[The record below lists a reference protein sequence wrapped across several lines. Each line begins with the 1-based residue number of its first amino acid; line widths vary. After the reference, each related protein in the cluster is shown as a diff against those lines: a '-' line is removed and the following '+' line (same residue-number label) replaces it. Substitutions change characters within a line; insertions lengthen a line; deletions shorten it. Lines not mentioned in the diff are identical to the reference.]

1 MSKINYII
9 LLFLLFQVEV
19 NAQIFTGT
27 IYDRVTKV
35 PIADAHIY
43 LNGSSYFTITSD
55 SGTYHLEVREK
66 LNTQMI
72 ISHLLYETFVIDQP
86 FDKEK
91 TKAIYLT
98 EKENMF
104 DEVVIKPKFRF
115 SRREMMNAFETQ
127 FLGNNREGKS
137 CKILNKDDIQ
147 LFYND
152 TVKTLYA
159 KCNQPIIVENEFLGY
174 QIQISLNSFYV
185 RYKHHTLKERDIELL
200 SLFRGNMFFVDM
212 APHNPV
218 IKKRRDE
225 SYQSSSRYFF
235 KSMANNVIKESNLI
249 IFNSS
254 LTKQIDYR
262 STIEPEHYF
271 DIIDKGSDK
280 LVRIK
285 PNTNINKN
293 TGTVFNYPHPPFG
306 VIAVSDHKGGLSEI
320 VFLTDEFTVD
330 KFGIVIDK
338 SSYIYLSGQMYNLR
352 VGNMVPMDYE

>member
-1 MSKINYII
+1 
-9 LLFLLFQVEV
+9 LFLLFQIEV
-19 NAQIFTGT
+19 NAQVINGT
-27 IYDRVTKV
+27 VYDRVTRN

-43 LNGSSYFTITSD
+43 LNGSTYFTITSD
-55 SGTYHLEVREK
+55 SGTFHLEVREK

-72 ISHLLYETFVIDQP
+72 VSHLLYETLVIDKP
-86 FDKEK
+86 FEK
-91 TKAIYLT
+91 VSREIYLT

-115 SRREMMNAFETQ
+115 TRREMMNTFEIQ
-127 FLGNNREGKS
+127 FLGDNKAGKS

-147 LFYND
+147 LYYND

-174 QIQISLNSFYV
+174 QIQISLSSFYV

-212 APHNPV
+212 APQNPV

-225 SYQSSSRYFF
+225 AYQSSSRFF
-235 KSMANNVIKESNLI
+235 LKSMANNVIKESNLI
-249 IFNSS
+249 IFNCS

-262 STIEPEHYF
+262 SSIEPELYF

-293 TGTVFNYPHPPFG
+293 TGTEFNYPHPPFG
-306 VIAVSDHKGGLSEI
+306 VIVVSDPKGGLSEI
-320 VFLTDEFTVD
+320 IFLTDEFTVD
-330 KFGIVIDK
+330 KFGVVTDK
-338 SSYIYLSGQMYNLR
+338 SNYIYLSGQMYKLR